1 MKTLNQVIR
10 QNKFRIVE
18 DVTFNFAINKTLY
31 LTLIET
37 DNDVYFLELTNEN
50 ALLGRRLIIRG
61 SNAKY
66 TFDVFNK
73 QLKSYS
79 YYSEALLCLELAFSY
94 RTLRETVLVMRLY
107 GITFHHVALGKIR
120 DRFGLEL
127 NWIYDDPDQED
138 LIHKAVKVEVHLKG
152 KSKVFGFWRGTS
164 YSADF
169 RFNFYP

>member
-1 MKTLNQVIR
+1 MKTIKQEST

-37 DNDVYFLELTNEN
+37 DNNKYFLELSDAEG
-50 ALLGRRLIIRG
+50 LRGRRLIIEA
-61 SNAKY
+61 SNARY
-66 TFDVFNK
+66 VFDVFNR

-79 YYSEALLCLELAFSY
+79 YYSQALLCLELAFSY

-107 GITFHHVALGKIR
+107 GITFHHAAIPRIKA
-120 DRFGLEL
+120 RFCLEL
-127 NWIYDDPDQED
+127 NYVYDDPNNDD
-138 LIHKAVKVEVHLKG
+138 LIHKPVSIEVRFPG
-152 KSKVFGFWRGTS
+152 KKKIFGFWRGTS
-164 YSADF
+164 FASDF